1 MLEATPSGQRH
12 SRQHVCAPI
21 VLTGNCPA
29 RLPFLAAHPPCG
41 RACDPGDFPC
51 PESRQ
56 LSNAHGPASAG
67 PGPSA
72 SRPLGHPQPRSRS
85 SKSGAGRQMT
95 IASAPYLRARRLHSG
110 TTSSD
115 SRIPR
120 QFRIHR
126 GAGHCLPWRRGRLA
140 APAESPPRGPS
151 PLGEKRAVAVPRAGT
166 SSGSGRF
173 SAVPPSFVSSRINRQ
188 SPRRTS
194 PSSSSSTSMP

>member
-1 MLEATPSGQRH
+1 MLAATLSDQRH
-12 SRQHVCAPI
+12 SRRHVCARSSSPATDRRAFLSWQPI
-21 VLTGNCPA
+21 SHVAGHATQVTSPA
-29 RLPFLAAHPPCG
+29 RRTDRCRTPTGAA
-41 RACDPGDFPC
+41 
-51 PESRQ
+51 S
-56 LSNAHGPASAG
+56 SG

-95 IASAPYLRARRLHSG
+95 IASAPYLPAGRLHSG

-126 GAGHCLPWRRGRLA
+126 GARHCLPWRRGRLA
-140 APAESPPRGPS
+140 APADSRPRGPS
-151 PLGEKRAVAVPRAGT
+151 PLGEKRAVAAPRAGA
-166 SSGSGRF
+166 SSGSGRS